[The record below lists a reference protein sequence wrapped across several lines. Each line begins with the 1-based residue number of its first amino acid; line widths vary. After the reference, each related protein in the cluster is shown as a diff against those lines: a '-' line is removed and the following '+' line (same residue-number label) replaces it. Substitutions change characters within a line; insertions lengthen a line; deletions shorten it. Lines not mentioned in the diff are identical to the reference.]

1 MSKHMTIVNL
11 ACTITKVRKW
21 GESWKHTAQAASAA
35 SAEMHRKHKEAERT
49 VEVLRAERD
58 GLMIQMQ
65 NMRDKLWSTDRDLQG
80 YYAEIKELRA
90 QIAEHERR
98 HAAPTCESGD
108 SR

>member
-1 MSKHMTIVNL
+1 
-11 ACTITKVRKW
+11 
-21 GESWKHTAQAASAA
+21 
-35 SAEMHRKHKEAERT
+35 
-49 VEVLRAERD
+49 
-58 GLMIQMQ
+58 MIQMQ

-108 SR
+108 SK